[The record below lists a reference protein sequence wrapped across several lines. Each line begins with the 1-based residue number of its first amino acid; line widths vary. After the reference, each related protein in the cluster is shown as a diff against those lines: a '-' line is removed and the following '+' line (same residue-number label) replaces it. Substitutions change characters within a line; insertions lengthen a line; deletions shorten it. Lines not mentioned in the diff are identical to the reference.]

1 MPPSPHSHLK
11 VLVIEDDS
19 NLRPLICEML
29 RRMGITEV
37 ESATNGEVALDKVK
51 NSGMRFDI
59 VICDWNMPKM
69 TGIEL
74 LKHVRERL
82 PNALFIMSTGRT
94 DMSSVKEAKQ
104 GGVAAYLV
112 KPFSAAQL
120 REKITILMAARARQ
134 PQPPEPPAATPDAA

>member
-1 MPPSPHSHLK
+1 MPAGPYSHLR

-94 DMSSVKEAKQ
+94 DINSVKEAKQ

-120 REKITILMAARARQ
+120 RDLLAAVVARH
-134 PQPPEPPAATPDAA
+134 DAAA

>member
-1 MPPSPHSHLK
+1 MPPSPYSSLR

-19 NLRPLICEML
+19 NLRPLVCEML
-29 RRMGITEV
+29 RRMGITQV

-51 NSGMRFDI
+51 NSGMRFDLA
-59 VICDWNMPKM
+59 ICDWNMPKM

-82 PNALFIMSTGRT
+82 PDCLFIMTTGRT
-94 DMSSVKEAKQ
+94 DLNSVKEAKQ

-120 REKITILMAARARQ
+120 REKITILMNARAKKADTA
-134 PQPPEPPAATPDAA
+134 PPAPAAA